1 MGITP
6 KGNYIFSDGR
16 HGYINA
22 PGVID
27 PNVAWEKVESKNIG
41 LDFGLFNNALT
52 GSFELFQ
59 RDTKDMLGPGYD
71 FPDFFGATA
80 PQANNANMRNRG
92 WELQINW
99 MGRIGKDINYS
110 VGGSI
115 SDATAEVTKYQN
127 PTFTNPAGNW
137 YEGRKVGEIWGL
149 KTDGLIQTQQQ
160 ADEYN
165 KLDLKYLN
173 GGVWTPG
180 DVMYKDL
187 NGDGKINRGTNVLGD
202 MGDYTVIGN
211 TTPRYQYTINGSI
224 GWKGLNLSLMFQ
236 GVGKRDWNPGTQPYF
251 WGWSSYAQAT
261 FFKEHLDYWTED
273 NPNAYYPKPYLH
285 TAGGIGIYQNRNM
298 QTSDRYLQSAAYIR
312 LKNLTLSYTLPQKW
326 TNHIGLDKIMVFFTG
341 ENLWTSTNLAKMFD
355 PEAVFT
361 SNGYTSEGGKNYPLN
376 KVLSL
381 GLTVNL

>member
-1 MGITP
+1 
-6 KGNYIFSDGR
+6 
-16 HGYINA
+16 
-22 PGVID
+22 
-27 PNVAWEKVESKNIG
+27 
-41 LDFGLFNNALT
+41 
-52 GSFELFQ
+52 
-59 RDTKDMLGPGYD
+59 
-71 FPDFFGATA
+71 
-80 PQANNANMRNRG
+80 
-92 WELQINW
+92 
-99 MGRIGKDINYS
+99 
-110 VGGSI
+110 
-115 SDATAEVTKYQN
+115 
-127 PTFTNPAGNW
+127 
-137 YEGRKVGEIWGL
+137 
-149 KTDGLIQTQQQ
+149 
-160 ADEYN
+160 
-165 KLDLKYLN
+165 
-173 GGVWTPG
+173 VWTPG

-187 NGDGKINRGTNVLGD
+187 NGDGKIDRGTNVLGD

-285 TAGGIGIYQNRNM
+285 TAGGIGVYQNRNM

-312 LKNLTLSYTLPQKW
+312 LKNLTLSYTIPQKW

-376 KVLSL
+376 KVLSV